1 MKRVII
7 GKYRSIFRVE
17 TLPDFSPEKTN
28 APNSSIYS
36 LKLFLSDHHSFVSLS
51 MSKAPNLI
59 KKKKK
64 IPTAYLVAL
73 DLQLSVLLAFSH
85 LFPEPLH
92 QMHSDQSVWLC
103 CFSSKVELQG
113 SLDRYCCLGE
123 FKKKRQVNNDVEHNH
138 VL

>member
-64 IPTAYLVAL
+64 NPNSIPCGFG
-73 DLQLSVLLAFSH
+73 LAAKCFAGV
-85 LFPEPLH
+85 FPFIP
-92 QMHSDQSVWLC
+92 
-103 CFSSKVELQG
+103 
-113 SLDRYCCLGE
+113 
-123 FKKKRQVNNDVEHNH
+123 
-138 VL
+138 